1 MKSFGGVGKYS
12 LNQVI
17 PSTFDSRKDHREE
30 FVACRDT
37 WSANYNMNEELWKS
51 LQTLKK
57 HWLKIISLTDRG
69 DSKVSNKISLDETHQ
84 RMSVQKL
91 CDDNVYHE
99 VSLNIEMF
107 GGVEEEF
114 GKLTKLYHHLKSNK
128 KMFLENYNLK
138 TFFITLSEYFGDS
151 AVEASPYQSPCK
163 ALSFGTILVMTTGTT
178 YLEDQMANFTKLI
191 EELLTSFQEKTHKIT
206 RDSIIGTIRNALCII
221 DDIFTT
227 NQLKELNKKAI
238 IDQVESLGQP
248 SYSYAKSYTQ
258 RVNLLKMHLS
268 YHQRNLREHVAYF
281 IETCNDIGT
290 NGDIMKE
297 ESISTTFIGEETL
310 ALTIKINSLKL
321 MHYICGLHYILQ
333 VIKQKSFEE
342 LATRAQDMELNITT
356 VKSSLLPMQNPKGN
370 KSTGHTFDK
379 STPKVEGNE
388 ICVRN

>member
-1 MKSFGGVGKYS
+1 MGE
-12 LNQVI
+12 
-17 PSTFDSRKDHREE
+17 T
-30 FVACRDT
+30 
-37 WSANYNMNEELWKS
+37 
-51 LQTLKK
+51 
-57 HWLKIISLTDRG
+57 ISSD
-69 DSKVSNKISLDETHQ
+69 DVVSVPWIMDV
-84 RMSVQKL
+84 R
-91 CDDNVYHE
+91 
-99 VSLNIEMF
+99 
-107 GGVEEEF
+107 
-114 GKLTKLYHHLKSNK
+114 
-128 KMFLENYNLK
+128 

-206 RDSIIGTIRNALCII
+206 RLINKLKN
-221 DDIFTT
+221 DIFTT

-321 MHYICGLHYILQ
+321 MHYICVFKGCIRGYTI
-333 VIKQKSFEE
+333 FY
-342 LATRAQDMELNITT
+342 
-356 VKSSLLPMQNPKGN
+356 KSSN
-370 KSTGHTFDK
+370 KSLLK
-379 STPKVEGNE
+379 S
-388 ICVRN
+388 